1 MWTSRALR
9 LCCGNSSANYRYA
22 AFLLQSN
29 ARNYTNLSPHSS
41 ILSLSNT
48 KQTLLTK
55 TSHPVDVRLRNISL
69 FGSKN
74 ETTAVNATKLS
85 NPSETANPNELN
97 FTNYPQGSETNLSE
111 NLEASVPGEHV
122 EVVGQSFAEL
132 GLGGWDWPHHWI
144 QSMLEFLNVQL
155 GVPWIPAIAIA
166 TLTLRLLALPAYIRM
181 RAFIARSHNSQPEQM
196 RLQAAARSATSKL
209 EQQRKTLE
217 YMDFLREKNI
227 NPVKALLYQLPIG
240 ITFLSFFSAMRGMTQ
255 AKVPS
260 LMEGGALWF
269 TDLTIVDPYFL
280 LPTLSCT
287 SLYLLFRFGGAA
299 TEVGPMAE
307 VPFMRKVILYSPF
320 VMLPFPGLFKY
331 FGIPKRV
338 VHPKALM
345 DEMSIVMNPMK
356 MMQKIKEERRLAENA
371 KMKIQ
376 KHMDE
381 IDRFSKQQKQK
392 KTL

>member
-9 LCCGNSSANYRYA
+9 LCCGNSSANCRYA

-29 ARNYTNLSPHSS
+29 ARNYTNFSPYLTISS
-41 ILSLSNT
+41 SNISTKT
-48 KQTLLTK
+48 KQTFLTK
-55 TSHPVDVRLRNISL
+55 TSLPMDLRLRNISL

-74 ETTAVNATKLS
+74 ETTAVNVTELS
-85 NPSETANPNELN
+85 NSSETANSHELN
-97 FTNYPQGSETNLSE
+97 FTNYPPSSETNLSE
-111 NLEASVPGEHV
+111 NLDASVLGEHV
-122 EVVGQSFAEL
+122 EVVSQSFAEL

-181 RAFIARSHNSQPEQM
+181 RSFIARSHNSQPEQM
-196 RLQAAARSATSKL
+196 RLQAAAKSATSKL
-209 EQQRKTLE
+209 EQQRKMLE

-307 VPFMRKVILYSPF
+307 VPFVLRD
-320 VMLPFPGLFKY
+320 
-331 FGIPKRV
+331 PKKGG
-338 VHPKALM
+338 PS
-345 DEMSIVMNPMK
+345 ESTNG
-356 MMQKIKEERRLAENA
+356 
-371 KMKIQ
+371 
-376 KHMDE
+376 
-381 IDRFSKQQKQK
+381 
-392 KTL
+392 